1 MLAPWLQKILYHR
14 DDAYSIKVLRWC
26 LPALIGY
33 SVVQVYGTVMTA
45 AGSIVSFCYLNL
57 TAVFINIIL
66 NLFLVPNYGAFG
78 CCVSALC
85 SQAFLA
91 VATMIFVN
99 GKLKIAASANSLGIY
114 LLNGLVISAV
124 LYFLSKTSLNTWFT
138 LVIAMLVSVLMMW
151 LTRMISLNSWLNF
164 LKKQ

>member
-1 MLAPWLQKILYHR
+1 
-14 DDAYSIKVLRWC
+14 
-26 LPALIGY
+26 
-33 SVVQVYGTVMTA
+33 
-45 AGSIVSFCYLNL
+45 
-57 TAVFINIIL
+57 
-66 NLFLVPNYGAFG
+66 
-78 CCVSALC
+78 LC

-91 VATMIFVN
+91 IATMTFVN

-138 LVIAMLVSVLMMW
+138 LVIAMLISVLMMW
-151 LTRMISLNSWLNF
+151 LARMISLNSWLNF